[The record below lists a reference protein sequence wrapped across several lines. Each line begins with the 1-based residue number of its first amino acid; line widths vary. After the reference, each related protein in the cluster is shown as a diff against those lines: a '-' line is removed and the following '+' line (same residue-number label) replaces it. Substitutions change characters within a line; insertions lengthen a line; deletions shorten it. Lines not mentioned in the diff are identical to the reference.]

1 MELKQLEFDFSEKK
15 RKFKISTWFIK
26 QDLEHKVS
34 ISYENETKRAYD
46 LLKIMLNKYWKIDGR
61 KKFNNIEVTEE
72 EYQTWYIYFLE
83 YYIDEHSI
91 FVGSKEE
98 KESKRLLRAM
108 KKFFGNSTFNM
119 DHRAGSQLKFAK
131 TMVDTMGGDNAI
143 NVIKLAQNKS
153 TN

>member
-1 MELKQLEFDFSEKK
+1 MALKQLEFDFSEKK
-15 RKFKISTWFIK
+15 RKFKILTWFIK
-26 QDLEHKVS
+26 QDLEHKVT
-34 ISYENETKRAYD
+34 ISYENETKRSYD

-98 KESKRLLRAM
+98 K
-108 KKFFGNSTFNM
+108 
-119 DHRAGSQLKFAK
+119 
-131 TMVDTMGGDNAI
+131 
-143 NVIKLAQNKS
+143 
-153 TN
+153 

>member
-26 QDLEHKVS
+26 EDLEHKVS
-34 ISYENETKRAYD
+34 IFYENETKRAYD

-98 KESKRLLRAM
+98 KESKRLLKAM
-108 KKFFGNSTFNM
+108 KKFFGNPSFND
-119 DHRAGSQLKFAK
+119 DHRAGSKLKFAK
-131 TMVDTMGGDNAI
+131 TMVDTMGIDNAI
-143 NVIKLAQNKS
+143 NVVKLAQNKS